1 MSGLA
6 ESILEALREDT
17 VLDWQSKEA
26 VQRDMRRKVKR
37 LLRLEGIDAGK
48 IESITTQ
55 IMDLARVR
63 LR

>member
-1 MSGLA
+1 
-6 ESILEALREDT
+6 
-17 VLDWQSKEA
+17 
-26 VQRDMRRKVKR
+26 MRRKVKR
-37 LLRLEGIDAGK
+37 LLRLHGVDAER